1 MSLCR
6 WWMRSSV
13 SVSVVDE
20 IERLSVVDEIQCLS
34 VVDEIECLCVSGG

>member
-1 MSLCR
+1 MRSSVSVSVVDEIECLCR

-20 IERLSVVDEIQCLS
+20 IE
-34 VVDEIECLCVSGG
+34 CLCVGGG